1 MTSIV
6 RPASCFALSTALKT
20 MYLYLLHLHLQSLHS
35 QLYNPS
41 RRLSSRLPQVA
52 SAPQSA
58 RRGPVI
64 RAPPGVCYGPCMD
77 SPLVLR
83 SNARA
88 VSEGR
93 ISGLG
98 RALPPSSKGERAAPG
113 RKFAWGGKPSSGP
126 SLAAPVPRDSKLRS
140 RRGPSTIP
148 AQHPLSTC
156 RNLNIARSPGQG
168 QLVVRWLF
176 GVLPKMA
183 APALL
188 PPSDEV

>member
-1 MTSIV
+1 MVQLSDNPESDTRKDGADDYQTGFLFCFIYRTQNDVPVPPAPAPAVITLTTLQPVPTVELTPPAGSI
-6 RPASCFALSTALKT
+6 RPSERQTRAGYPRATRCVLRSLYGLS
-20 MYLYLLHLHLQSLHS
+20 
-35 QLYNPS
+35 
-41 RRLSSRLPQVA
+41 
-52 SAPQSA
+52 
-58 RRGPVI
+58 
-64 RAPPGVCYGPCMD
+64 PGV
-77 SPLVLR
+77 VQ

-156 RNLNIARSPGQG
+156 WARNL
-168 QLVVRWLF
+168 
-176 GVLPKMA
+176 
-183 APALL
+183 
-188 PPSDEV
+188 